1 MRFESNAR
9 EGQESKPTF
18 FGWCKE
24 NKDQKTPLK
33 FFVVRV
39 WEPNK
44 FPDITLETEQ
54 FRLRVHHKSSLFSA
68 IKDLIDQWS
77 REDVALA
84 ITEID
89 KDEYDYVLEI
99 CEGES
104 ADWERL
110 GSSGWKVTIKDK
122 PKSTKPRGKGKLA

>member
-9 EGQESKPTF
+9 DGQDSLPTF
-18 FGWCKE
+18 FQWCKE

-54 FRLRVHHKSSLFSA
+54 FRLRVHHKSPLFSA
-68 IKDLIDQWS
+68 IRDLIDGWAHQNT
-77 REDVALA
+77 AIA

-89 KDEYDYVLEI
+89 KVEYDFVFEI
-99 CEGES
+99 SETET
-104 ADWERL
+104 AEWEPL
-110 GSSGWKVTIKDK
+110 GSSGWKVTMQDK
-122 PKSTKPRGKGKLA
+122 PKSRQSKGRVKSA